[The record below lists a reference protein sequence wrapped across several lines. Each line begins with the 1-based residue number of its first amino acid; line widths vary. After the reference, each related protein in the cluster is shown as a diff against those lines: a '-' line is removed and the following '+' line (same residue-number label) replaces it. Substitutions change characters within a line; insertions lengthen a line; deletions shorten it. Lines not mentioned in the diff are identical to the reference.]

1 MIGHIQ
7 KKPLFVWFAGIWG
20 RWRTFSVN
28 SGRQC
33 LYHWR
38 TKVRTLSHTPQC
50 NAAATLLK
58 SLLRSWLVCRGSN
71 QHRRLTWQRSVCVL
85 VPRWQQFAEPDSLP
99 TGPTEEEAVLWA
111 LLPGYQ
117 LRAPPSWVGGAGNKD
132 TITHCPSPLVSPTNL
147 LLPFSNK
154 LSLSLFFKGCPFYNF
169 IL

>member
-1 MIGHIQ
+1 MREM
-7 KKPLFVWFAGIWG
+7 KNLLSKLRETMPLPLKNQGENPV
-20 RWRTFSVN
+20 
-28 SGRQC
+28 
-33 LYHWR
+33 
-38 TKVRTLSHTPQC
+38 SHTPQC
-50 NAAATLLK
+50 NTAATLLE
-58 SLLRSWLVCRGSN
+58 SWLRSWLVCRGSN

-111 LLPGYQ
+111 LLPGNQ

-169 IL
+169 ILWYK